1 MAINIELFKSLF
13 KGRTDAFAV
22 RWEKDGK
29 AGYTPA
35 YDLDWDEYRRHKEN
49 GGNLKNFANKKYA
62 PLTDARLLNHL
73 SGKEIIGIY
82 PLLPDNTSWFI
93 AADFDESVTKN
104 WLTECRLFIGECRKY
119 NLPVY
124 LERSRSG
131 NGGHVWLF
139 FRQPYP
145 AEKSRSI
152 FKQILTACGVVQNK
166 TASFDRLFPN
176 QDYHS
181 GKELGNLIALP
192 LQPEALRK
200 QNACF
205 IDPGTAAPYSNQWEF
220 LESVQ
225 KIDMAALDII
235 FKGLSAATKQSKPG
249 RPVTHHYKKLD
260 IILDNQL
267 WISRQH
273 LPNLLLR
280 YLRDSLNFLNNAW
293 FAKKNA
299 GISTYNT
306 SKYHTAFNGD
316 EDSFIIPRGFTGNII
331 RYCREQNIEY
341 NFEDRRTKHENVDFL
356 LTASLHPYQ
365 EDVVEAVRKKDFG
378 VIVSPPGSGKT
389 IMGLAVI
396 ADKKQPALIMV
407 HRKQLFDQWVER
419 IQSFLGIPSFRVGK
433 IEGGRCDIGH
443 EITVAMIQSLQS
455 EKIAP
460 EVFNSFGTIIVD
472 ECHHIPAKTFS
483 EVITR
488 FHCFHLY
495 GFTATPIRKNN
506 DEKLIFIHI
515 GDIIHEA
522 IVPINLQGN
531 KPLALIIQDTGFS
544 LPFNPRTDNVETLM
558 HVLVHDTA
566 RNSLITADVLKET
579 KAGRKVLVLTERK
592 AHIDILY
599 QYLKASCEVIR
610 LTGDDAD
617 EKRRAN
623 LTQVENGEFQVALAT
638 GQLVGEGM
646 DINSINCLVL
656 AYPFSFEGKLIQYIG
671 RVQRS
676 HTTPIHYDYRDESV
690 PYLLNLFKE
699 RNKYYRKLL
708 RENKLS
714 KFDELILSF
723 KEKHFCINETD
734 QWLHIDCLDI
744 PFTVER
750 FIEGAVWKIRV
761 LNYDEAEG
769 SLFTEIVDYN
779 YQLAQNDIAA
789 QRAFYFY
796 GIEKIT
802 FRAIDTTG
810 LMQSVVLSNQ
820 PQVHEPIKSVSP
832 SLQEQVLVKAM
843 KVPLWKIQFL
853 AGAVSFP
860 VYVEELE
867 RELVFEI
874 PNADIRPEFEA
885 IREYFSKALKKKLII
900 AELAIRY
907 NDTNILSATAKS
919 KDIEDINSQMI
930 DTMRFQFVK
939 KEVLQGP
946 PKTGKQ
952 LYTLDELPASNSL
965 KKLYSTDQQ
974 LIDDLL
980 AIKKSKHY
988 HQLKYLASRHEA
1000 TILKVRFTLQ
1010 PFSFLFLVAGE
1021 KRYYIVWET
1030 LDTEEATYIWHTDK
1044 TREALK
1050 KILTQIDNNLAEIE
1064 SVGRQVYITKEQ
1076 EGFFRI
1082 MHDYVDA
1089 KKGFTTWKG
1098 MLDQWII

>member
-1 MAINIELFKSLF
+1 MDINIELFKSIF
-13 KGRTDAFAV
+13 KGRTDAFAI

-35 YDLDWDEYRRHKEN
+35 YDLDWDEYRRYKEN
-49 GGNLKNFANKKYA
+49 GGNLKSFPNKKYA
-62 PLTDARLLNHL
+62 PLTDAKLINHL

-104 WLTECRLFIGECRKY
+104 WLTECQLFIGECRKY
-119 NLPVY
+119 NLPVH

-139 FRQPYP
+139 FKQPYP

-152 FKQILTACGVVQNK
+152 FKHILDACGIVQNK

-192 LQPEALRK
+192 LQAAALK
-200 QNACF
+200 NQNACF
-205 IDPGTAAPYSNQWEF
+205 IDPDTAIPYANQWEF
-220 LESVQ
+220 LKGLQ
-225 KIDMAALDII
+225 KVDIAALDMI
-235 FKGLSAATKQSKPG
+235 FSG
-249 RPVTHHYKKLD
+249 PVTATTQAKSMQPVIRNYEKLH
-260 IILDNQL
+260 IMLDNQL
-267 WISRQH
+267 IITKQH
-273 LPNLLLR
+273 LPNVLLR
-280 YLRDSLNFLNNAW
+280 YLRDNLNFLNNAY
-293 FAKKNA
+293 FVRKNA
-299 GISTYNT
+299 GFSTYNT
-306 SKYHTAFNGD
+306 GKYYNSLNGD
-316 EDSFIIPRGFTGNII
+316 EDSFIIPRGFAGNVI
-331 RYCREQNIEY
+331 RYCREQNIDY
-341 NFEDRRTKHENVDFL
+341 NFEDRRTKHENVDFIFA
-356 LTASLHPYQ
+356 ASLHPYQ
-365 EDVVEAVRKKDFG
+365 QDVVEATRKKDFG

-396 ADKKQPALIMV
+396 ADKKQPALIIV

-433 IEGGRCDIGH
+433 IEGGRYDTGY

-455 EKIAP
+455 EKVKP
-460 EVFNSFGTIIVD
+460 ELFNSFGTIIVD

-483 EVITR
+483 QVISR
-488 FHCFHLY
+488 FYCFYLY

-506 DEKLIFIHI
+506 DEKLIFINI
-515 GDIIHEA
+515 GDISHEA
-522 IVPINLQGN
+522 IVPVNLQGN
-531 KPLALIIQDTGFS
+531 KPLALIIRDTEFS
-544 LPFNPRTDNVETLM
+544 LPFNPQTDSIETLM
-558 HVLVHDTA
+558 HVLIHDTA
-566 RNSLITADVLKET
+566 RNSLIAKDILRET
-579 KAGRKVLVLTERK
+579 KAGRKILVLTERK
-592 AHIDILY
+592 THIDILY
-599 QYLKASCEVIR
+599 QYLKASCEIIR
-610 LTGDDAD
+610 LAGDSDGD
-617 EKRRAN
+617 KRKAN
-623 LTQVENGEFQVALAT
+623 LAQMETGEFQVALAT

-676 HTTPIHYDYRDESV
+676 TATPILYDYKDELI

-699 RNKYYRKLL
+699 RNKYYRKLI

-714 KFDELILSF
+714 KFDELVLSF

-750 FIEGAVWKIRV
+750 FAEGAVWKIRV
-761 LNYDEAEG
+761 LNYDETEG
-769 SLFTEIVDYN
+769 NLFTEIVDYN

-796 GIEKIT
+796 GIEKMS

-810 LMQSVVLSNQ
+810 LMQSVILSHQ
-820 PQVHEPIKSVSP
+820 PKVHAPIKTVSP
-832 SLQEQVLVKAM
+832 SSEERLLVKRM
-843 KVPLWKIQFL
+843 KVPLWKIRFL

-860 VYVEELE
+860 VYIEELGK
-867 RELVFEI
+867 ELMFEI
-874 PNADIRPEFEA
+874 ANADVRPEFEV
-885 IREYFSKALKKKLII
+885 IRDYFSKALKKKLIV

-907 NDTNILSATAKS
+907 NDTIILSATAKS

-952 LYTLDELPASNSL
+952 LYTLDELPASNNL
-965 KKLYSTDQQ
+965 KKVYSTDQQ

-1000 TILKVRFTLQ
+1000 NILKVRFTLQ

-1030 LDTEEATYIWHTDK
+1030 LDTEEATYIWHIGK
-1044 TREALK
+1044 SAYELERSIK
-1050 KILTQIDNNLAEIE
+1050 QIDGLLGQIRTK
-1064 SVGRQVYITKEQ
+1064 GRQQYLETIPEY
-1076 EGFFRI
+1076 FSRI
-1082 MHDYVDA
+1082 VHDYSDD
-1089 KKGFTTWKG
+1089 KGFIIWKD
-1098 MLDQWII
+1098 LLEEKLF